1 MTKTQKKKEAKRIEK
16 RLRTRMESRRN
27 LKTLCP
33 TLVSWIA
40 DWTRHSE
47 YRLEDYD
54 YDNRDKF
61 WNESDFLCWALR
73 GRTKAFVDYCKEL
86 NTREARKA
94 LEGIQEVYD
103 YKWPHN
109 SIGGYWFYH
118 KWGWLQLELEKPG
131 ERRPQSP
138 MEQQELIEKT
148 LKKANIKIKGWTG
161 DAWGGVRAITE

>member
-16 RLRTRMESRRN
+16 RLRTRMENRRN

-73 GRTKAFVDYCKEL
+73 GRTKAFVNYCKEL
-86 NTREARKA
+86 NTSEASKA
-94 LEGIQEVYD
+94 LEGI
-103 YKWPHN
+103 
-109 SIGGYWFYH
+109 
-118 KWGWLQLELEKPG
+118 
-131 ERRPQSP
+131 
-138 MEQQELIEKT
+138 
-148 LKKANIKIKGWTG
+148 
-161 DAWGGVRAITE
+161 